1 MEVEK
6 EIQREY
12 NPAHPNYERWEKARN
27 LSDDRAKFV
36 ESVLSSELIAERLM
50 ILDIGAGEGST
61 SKFLSQK
68 NLVISLEPKS
78 ERIKK
83 IPTTDSL
90 QPIRADDIN
99 LPFKSSKF
107 NVIILQDVIE
117 HLNITNKLSSDLG
130 NLLKENGIIYLST
143 PNRLSL
149 LNIISDPHW
158 GMPLLCLFKR
168 EHIRKYF
175 LKYFRRNDYTRDD
188 IAELLSLKD
197 LIYLFSENFSVNICT
212 KLSVDYLLNGGKGL
226 VWSKFHLQLV
236 KFLNIT
242 GLAKT
247 VRRIAN
253 DEIGIVN
260 KFFTPTFY
268 FILKKNNSFDIR

>member
-12 NPAHPNYERWEKARN
+12 NPAHPNYERWQNARD

-36 ESVLSSELIAERLM
+36 ESVLTNELIAEELK

-61 SKFLSQK
+61 SKILSQK
-68 NLVISLEPKS
+68 NLVISLEPKF

-83 IPTTDSL
+83 IPKTDSL
-90 QPIRADDIN
+90 QPIIADSLN
-99 LPFKSSKF
+99 LPFKVSKF
-107 NVIILQDVIE
+107 NIIIMQDVIE
-117 HLNITNKLSSDLG
+117 HLNITNKLSSNLG

-143 PNRLSL
+143 PNRFSL

-168 EHIRKYF
+168 ELIRNYF
-175 LKYFRRNDYTRDD
+175 LKYFRKNDYQRDD

-197 LIYLFSENFSVNICT
+197 IINLFGNNFSMTICTKFSVN
-212 KLSVDYLLNGGKGL
+212 YLLKGGKGL
-226 VWSKFHLQLV
+226 VWSKFHFRLV
-236 KFLNIT
+236 KYLNVF
-242 GLAKT
+242 GLDKLIK
-247 VRRIAN
+247 RIAN
-253 DEIGIVN
+253 DEVGIVN

-268 FILKKNNSFDIR
+268 IILKKK